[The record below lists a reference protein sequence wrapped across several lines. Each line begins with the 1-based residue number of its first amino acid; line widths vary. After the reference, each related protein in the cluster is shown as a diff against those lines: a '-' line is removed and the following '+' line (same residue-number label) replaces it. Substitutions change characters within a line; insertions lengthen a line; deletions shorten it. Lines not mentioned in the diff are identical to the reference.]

1 MWLQILKDHEKKS
14 IGINKVLIKIHLLNF
29 ANHRQTINYLSVVS
43 ATFCRTA
50 SRLYYFHAKDVLLF
64 AYQQTY
70 LLL

>member
-1 MWLQILKDHEKKS
+1 MKKKS
-14 IGINKVLIKIHLLNF
+14 IGINEVLILIHLLNF

-43 ATFCRTA
+43 ATFCRIA
-50 SRLYYFHAKDVLLF
+50 SRLHYFQAKDVLLF